1 MKLVTS
7 FVALVQELGIVMT
20 APSFQNFLLVLG
32 GWVFA
37 RRRTITGTL
46 VAGGFAGQR
55 HHAAFHRLFAKAAW
69 SLDALGLA
77 LFRMMEPLL
86 PAGSVLIAVDDTLA
100 RKRGLKVF
108 GVGMHH
114 DPLLS
119 SRGKAITN
127 WGHSWVILGVIVQ
140 FPLWPERAFCLP
152 ILFRL
157 YLNKQAAAK
166 AGRGYRS
173 RPELAV
179 ELLRTLCGH
188 RKNRRFHAIADSA
201 YGGQSVLCELPANC
215 DLTSRLV
222 LDARLY
228 ELPPPRRP
236 GVNGRPRKRGQQLPA
251 PQQLLTKRA
260 TRLTLNL
267 YGRRDQ
273 VRVAEAQG
281 CVHAAC
287 QRLLKIVA
295 VEPLTGGRKKQA
307 FYSTCADATAVQVL
321 TWYALR
327 WSIEVTFRDSKM
339 HLGFEEPQGWTRKAV
354 ERTAPVAMVL
364 YSLTVLWFVQ
374 EGHRHHRNAKRPWYT
389 TKSHPT
395 FTDMLATLRRESLRE
410 QINRLGLAGPGSR
423 KILETLE
430 NTAALAA

>member
-1 MKLVTS
+1 MNLVTS
-7 FVALVQELGIVMT
+7 FIALVQELGIVMT
-20 APSFQNFLLVLG
+20 APSFHNFLWVLG

-37 RRRTITGTL
+37 RRRTITGIL
-46 VAGGFAGQR
+46 VAGGLVGKR
-55 HHAAFHRLFAKAAW
+55 HHAPFHRLFAEAAW
-69 SLDALGLA
+69 SLDSLGLA
-77 LFRMMEPLL
+77 LFRMIEPLL
-86 PAGSVLIAVDDTLA
+86 PPGSVLVAIDDTLA
-100 RKRGLKVF
+100 RKRGRKVF

-127 WGHSWVILGVIVQ
+127 WGHSWVILGVIVR
-140 FPLWPERAFCLP
+140 FPLWPGRVFCLP

-157 YLNKQAAAK
+157 YLNKAAAQRERR
-166 AGRGYRS
+166 AYRS

-179 ELLRTLCGH
+179 ELLRVLCGH

-201 YGGQSVLCELPANC
+201 YGGQSVLCELPDNC

-222 LDARLY
+222 MDARLY
-228 ELPPPRRP
+228 ELPPQRRP
-236 GVNGRPRKRGQQLPA
+236 GAKGRPRKRGEQLPTPEQMLDA
-251 PQQLLTKRA
+251 RA
-260 TRLTLNL
+260 TRLALDL
-267 YGRRDQ
+267 YGRHDQ
-273 VRVAEAQG
+273 VRIAEAQG
-281 CVHAAC
+281 CVRADP

-295 VEPLTGGRKKQA
+295 VQPLTGSRKKQA
-307 FYSTCADATAVQVL
+307 FYSTCADATALQVL
-321 TWYALR
+321 SWYALR
-327 WSIEVTFRDSKM
+327 WSIEVTFHDSKM
-339 HLGFEEPQGWTRKAV
+339 HLGFEEPQGWTRKSV
-354 ERTAPVAMVL
+354 QRTAPIAMVL
-364 YSLTVLWFVQ
+364 YSLIVLWFVQ
-374 EGHRHHRNAKRPWYT
+374 EGHRHHRKAMRPWYT